1 MNTYNEMIHEIN
13 CGIMKDALE
22 HMKLTTMF
30 EMVEMKE
37 QTMMREAAY
46 KVYSESG
53 TSDDLEFLYTEAETN
68 ASEKK
73 RNILERIFDGITGI
87 IKKIFDAIK
96 DILNIKSAVKENN
109 EPVSISEESVDK
121 SVIDKIK
128 DAFNKIPKSVK
139 TAGAILSIGAII
151 AGVVAF
157 LESKKNS
164 KPKMIEAKPTLLL
177 EMTETLEKVTEDINN
192 TMENI
197 KEAADNDNIKMD
209 EEEAKDDSAAKSNEA
224 EETKSEPK
232 QIDTN
237 RDNAKRL
244 GIPDKKNYDRDNQPA
259 ADGKVINVQPSKT
272 KIKHMI
278 AEKKKEINRLMK
290 VKAPAGRPGMK
301 GPAGKGK
308 ANTIEVKKLRDEIHE
323 LEKMMDTTLT
333 ESAEEA
339 PKSKLSLIKIISTHI
354 NKVLSKITSMILSIK
369 AVLTRAVNR

>member
-1 MNTYNEMIHEIN
+1 MSTYNEMIHEIN

-46 KVYSESG
+46 KVYSKSG

-87 IKKIFDAIK
+87 IKKIFEAIK
-96 DILNIKSAVKENN
+96 DILNIKSDIKKNN

-128 DAFNKIPKSVK
+128 DAFSKIPKSVK
-139 TAGAILSIGAII
+139 TAGAILSISAII

-164 KPKMIEAKPTLLL
+164 KPKMIEAKPMLLL
-177 EMTETLEKVTEDINN
+177 EMTETLEKVTEDINS

-209 EEEAKDDSAAKSNEA
+209 EEAKDDSDAKSNEA

-237 RDNAKRL
+237 RDNGKHL
-244 GIPDKKNYDRDNQPA
+244 GLPDKKNYDRDNQPA

-272 KIKHMI
+272 EIKRMI

-290 VKAPAGRPGMK
+290 VKALAGRPGMK

-323 LEKMMDTTLT
+323 LEKMMSTTLT